1 MKEIFKK
8 QKRKI
13 VIKIT
18 TVLLVVWLLVSSVF
32 CVITLQS
39 EKQTQLTKAHND
51 YNYLINATTEIA
63 QPYNEICMYIQ
74 ISKEQVVDIVKG
86 VTEEEEITRGADIGT
101 YDRNVHIT
109 LGEFP
114 IFDEDE
120 STTDVNKLIMDT
132 DKEIFFDFSAEDF
145 SEYTGNNG
153 ILNYDEFVASMTED
167 QLSSIR
173 KYLNTEMDKDGY
185 FYLLLN
191 KDCYYNPENG
201 HVYPKTIEIVKA
213 YNDSFGF
220 GVSETVETY
229 DLNPKF
235 TGGPQ
240 LYKSTQNEPC
250 IIDGEFVCN
259 NFASEGLIEDP
270 FESLNYET
278 YDPDTGIV
286 EKTGLFSYQ
295 VLQGGT
301 YTVSTIDFEG
311 SELAFA
317 YHNEQQVLYGSAEVI
332 GEAEN
337 GDLVKIPDNPV
348 QYVMKNVSIR
358 YAKQINLLDYC
369 SDTLIIGV
377 CALFLFFLIIGLI
390 LSIMMCKVIKTQLS
404 EEEKRREVTNALAH
418 DIKTPLFIIS
428 GYAQNLKEN
437 INSEKRE
444 HYSDKIIER
453 TNEVNELVH
462 KMLDFTRLERLDSDI
477 VKEPVDLYLLTKEI
491 SEKFSDS
498 KIENEIRINKN
509 GDSVITGNRELLTR
523 ALTNLLENAV
533 RYSDENTPVII
544 EINDRTISFSNTCSS
559 ITQEDI
565 KHLTQPYYRGEKNR
579 QSKGNGLGLSIV
591 KSIVDIHNFTLDIT
605 LKDNVITF
613 MIKSK

>member
-1 MKEIFKK
+1 M
-8 QKRKI
+8 
-13 VIKIT
+13 
-18 TVLLVVWLLVSSVF
+18 
-32 CVITLQS
+32 
-39 EKQTQLTKAHND
+39 
-51 YNYLINATTEIA
+51 
-63 QPYNEICMYIQ
+63 
-74 ISKEQVVDIVKG
+74 
-86 VTEEEEITRGADIGT
+86 
-101 YDRNVHIT
+101 
-109 LGEFP
+109 
-114 IFDEDE
+114 
-120 STTDVNKLIMDT
+120 
-132 DKEIFFDFSAEDF
+132 
-145 SEYTGNNG
+145 
-153 ILNYDEFVASMTED
+153 
-167 QLSSIR
+167 
-173 KYLNTEMDKDGY
+173 
-185 FYLLLN
+185 
-191 KDCYYNPENG
+191 
-201 HVYPKTIEIVKA
+201 
-213 YNDSFGF
+213 
-220 GVSETVETY
+220 
-229 DLNPKF
+229 
-235 TGGPQ
+235 
-240 LYKSTQNEPC
+240 
-250 IIDGEFVCN
+250 
-259 NFASEGLIEDP
+259 
-270 FESLNYET
+270 
-278 YDPDTGIV
+278 
-286 EKTGLFSYQ
+286 
-295 VLQGGT
+295 
-301 YTVSTIDFEG
+301 
-311 SELAFA
+311 
-317 YHNEQQVLYGSAEVI
+317 EVI

-437 INSEKRE
+437 VNSEKRE
-444 HYSDKIIER
+444 HYADKIIER

-544 EINDRTISFSNTCSS
+544 DIDNSAISFSNTCSS

>member
-8 QKRKI
+8 QKRNI

-18 TVLLVVWLLVSSVF
+18 AVLFAVWLIVSVVF
-32 CVITLQS
+32 SATIITL
-39 EKQTQLTKAHND
+39 EKEKLLNEEHDNFNSLISNIENNGYHLVDTYVSFKKEWYAYIIKDIDKEKPEISCGADGYLDDTLQIVVLKVNENESYSKIIDTD
-51 YNYLINATTEIA
+51 ESVLINEYRCTDTNS
-63 QPYNEICMYIQ
+63 QDHKL
-74 ISKEQVVDIVKG
+74 S
-86 VTEEEEITRGADIGT
+86 IGGNLV
-101 YDRNVHIT
+101 YDRFMQSIT
-109 LGEFP
+109 GEQLDS
-114 IFDEDE
+114 I
-120 STTDVNKLIMDT
+120 
-132 DKEIFFDFSAEDF
+132 
-145 SEYTGNNG
+145 SEYLYT
-153 ILNYDEFVASMTED
+153 
-167 QLSSIR
+167 
-173 KYLNTEMDKDGY
+173 KKDKDGNY
-185 FYLLLN
+185 YELICKHFYLDEESNSIL
-191 KDCYYNPENG
+191 
-201 HVYPKTIEIVKA
+201 PKTVEIVRTNENNTWYA
-213 YNDSFGF
+213 QDE
-220 GVSETVETY
+220 VVESYELSPLFTD
-229 DLNPKF
+229 DLTMYTCASDYRNVIPGQF
-235 TGGPQ
+235 VLGTF
-240 LYKSTQNEPC
+240 KSDN
-250 IIDGEFVCN
+250 
-259 NFASEGLIEDP
+259 LIEADTSIERYAYLDAEYIKTAP
-270 FESLNYET
+270 FT
-278 YDPDTGIV
+278 YV
-286 EKTGLFSYQ
+286 YKNSQ
-295 VLQGGT
+295 RVH
-301 YTVSTIDFEG
+301 TVSYSSEDILYGTADSNVYYYTID
-311 SELAFA
+311 
-317 YHNEQQVLYGSAEVI
+317 QSA
-332 GEAEN
+332 N
-337 GDLVKIPDNPV
+337 PDLIIN
-348 QYVMKNVSIR
+348 
-358 YAKQINLLDYC
+358 YARTIDILECCGN
-369 SDTLIIGV
+369 TLIIGV

-437 INSEKRE
+437 VNSEKRE
-444 HYSDKIIER
+444 HYADKIIER

-509 GDSVITGNRELLTR
+509 GDSVIAGNRELLTR

-544 EINDRTISFSNTCSS
+544 EINERTISVSNTCSS